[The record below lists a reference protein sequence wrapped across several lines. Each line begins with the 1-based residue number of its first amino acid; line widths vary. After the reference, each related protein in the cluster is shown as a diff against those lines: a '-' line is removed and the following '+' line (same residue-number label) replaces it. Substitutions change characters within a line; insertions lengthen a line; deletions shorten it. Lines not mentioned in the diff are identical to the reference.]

1 LTGKGETIIQLL
13 EEAYPEVRGTSL
25 EYRTP
30 LEMLIST
37 ILSAQST
44 DKQINKITKK
54 LFKKYQSAE
63 DYMNVSREEL
73 EKDIY
78 SSGFYK
84 RKAKHIQ
91 ETAVVIHNEHSGKVP
106 DTMEELL
113 KLKGVAR
120 KTANIVLSNA
130 YGKIVGIAVDT
141 HVWRLAIRLGLS
153 EEKNRDKIEQ
163 DLMKVFPQEK
173 WLDVNFLLITHGRRT
188 CAAKKA
194 NCENC
199 VLKELCPSAFSFP
212 YNMKD

>member
-1 LTGKGETIIQLL
+1 MTEKGETIIQLL
-13 EEAYPEVRGTSL
+13 EEAYPDVNGTSL

-44 DKQINKITKK
+44 DDQINKITMK
-54 LFKKYQSAE
+54 LFKKYRSIE
-63 DYMNVSREEL
+63 DYIKVSREEL
-73 EKDIY
+73 EQDIY

-91 ETAVVIHNEHSGKVP
+91 ETASIIHNEYGGKVP
-106 DTMEELL
+106 DTMEDLL

-120 KTANIVLSNA
+120 KTANIVLGNA

-141 HVWRLAIRLGLS
+141 HVWRLANRLGLS
-153 EEKNRDKIEQ
+153 AKKNRDKIEQ
-163 DLMKVFPQEK
+163 DLMEIFPQER

-188 CAAKKA
+188 CSAKKA

-199 VLKELCPSAFSFP
+199 VLREICPSAFSFP
-212 YNMKD
+212 YNMKN

>member
-1 LTGKGETIIQLL
+1 MTEKGETIIQLL
-13 EEAYPEVRGTSL
+13 EEAYPDVNGTSL

-44 DKQINKITKK
+44 DDQINKITMK
-54 LFKKYQSAE
+54 LFKKYRSIE
-63 DYMNVSREEL
+63 DYIKVSREEL
-73 EKDIY
+73 EQDIY

-91 ETAVVIHNEHSGKVP
+91 ETASIIHNEYGGKVP
-106 DTMEELL
+106 DTMEDLL

-120 KTANIVLSNA
+120 KTANIVLGNA

-141 HVWRLAIRLGLS
+141 HVWRLANRLGLS
-153 EEKNRDKIEQ
+153 AKKNRDKIEQ
-163 DLMKVFPQEK
+163 DLMEIFPQER
-173 WLDVNFLLITHGRRT
+173 WLDVNFLLITHGRRI
-188 CAAKKA
+188 CSAKKA

-199 VLKELCPSAFSFP
+199 VLREICPSAFSFP
-212 YNMKD
+212 YNMKN

>member
-1 LTGKGETIIQLL
+1 VTEKGETIIQLL
-13 EEAYPEVRGTSL
+13 EEAYPDVNGTSL

-44 DKQINKITKK
+44 DDQINKITMK
-54 LFKKYQSAE
+54 LFKKYRSIE
-63 DYMNVSREEL
+63 DYIKVSREEL
-73 EKDIY
+73 EQDIY

-91 ETAVVIHNEHSGKVP
+91 ETASIIHNEYGGKVP
-106 DTMEELL
+106 DTMEDLL

-120 KTANIVLSNA
+120 KTANIVLGNA

-141 HVWRLAIRLGLS
+141 HVWRLANRLGLS
-153 EEKNRDKIEQ
+153 AKKNRDKIEQ
-163 DLMKVFPQEK
+163 DLMEIFPQER

-188 CAAKKA
+188 CSAKKA

-199 VLKELCPSAFSFP
+199 VLREICPSAFSFP
-212 YNMKD
+212 YNMKN

>member
-1 LTGKGETIIQLL
+1 VTEKGETIIQLL
-13 EEAYPEVRGTSL
+13 EEAYPDVNGTSL

-44 DKQINKITKK
+44 DDQINKITMK
-54 LFKKYQSAE
+54 LFKKYRSLE
-63 DYMNVSREEL
+63 DYIKVSREEL
-73 EKDIY
+73 EQDIY

-91 ETAVVIHNEHSGKVP
+91 ETASIIHNEYGGKVP
-106 DTMEELL
+106 DTMEDLL

-120 KTANIVLSNA
+120 KTANIVLGNA

-141 HVWRLAIRLGLS
+141 HVWRLANRLGLS
-153 EEKNRDKIEQ
+153 AKKNRDKIEQ
-163 DLMKVFPQEK
+163 DLMEIFPQER

-188 CAAKKA
+188 CSAKKA
-194 NCENC
+194 NCESC
-199 VLKELCPSAFSFP
+199 VLREICPSAFSFP
-212 YNMKD
+212 YNMKN

>member
-1 LTGKGETIIQLL
+1 MTEKGETIIQLL
-13 EEAYPEVRGTSL
+13 EEAYPDVNGTSL

-44 DKQINKITKK
+44 DNQINKITMK
-54 LFKKYQSAE
+54 LFKKYRSIE
-63 DYMNVSREEL
+63 DYIKVSREEL
-73 EKDIY
+73 EQDIY

-91 ETAVVIHNEHSGKVP
+91 ETASIIHNEYGGKVP
-106 DTMEELL
+106 DTMEDLL

-120 KTANIVLSNA
+120 KTANIVLGNA

-141 HVWRLAIRLGLS
+141 HVWRLANRLGLS
-153 EEKNRDKIEQ
+153 AKKNRDKIEQ
-163 DLMKVFPQEK
+163 DLMEIFPQER

-188 CAAKKA
+188 CSAKKA

-199 VLKELCPSAFSFP
+199 VLRKICPSAFSFP
-212 YNMKD
+212 YNMKN